1 MAKHVLAQLLERGIS
16 QSRVLECARLGVC
29 IQAYSDDTPFPSA
42 LVFAMAD
49 NEPLH
54 VVAAFDEEAK
64 KVYIIT
70 AYTPSS
76 DIFESDFITRKKK

>member
-1 MAKHVLAQLLERGIS
+1 MVSVKPAFWSVLVSARVSS
-16 QSRVLECARLGVC
+16 QP
-29 IQAYSDDTPFPSA
+29 YPDDTPFPSA
-42 LVFAMAD
+42 LVFAIAG

-76 DIFESDFITRKKK
+76 DIFESDFTTRKKK